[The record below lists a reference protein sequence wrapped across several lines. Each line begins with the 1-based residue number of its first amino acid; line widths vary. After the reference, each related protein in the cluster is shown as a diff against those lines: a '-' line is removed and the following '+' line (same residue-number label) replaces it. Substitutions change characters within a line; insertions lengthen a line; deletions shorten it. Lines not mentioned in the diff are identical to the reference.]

1 MSRIL
6 KTGFGDSCP
15 TAGRAALLPERAP
28 ALLVPM
34 VEPPSTASE
43 PQQDVS
49 PAKAQL
55 EQELRQF
62 QKLEAIGTLAGG
74 IAHAFNNILGAMLGY
89 AQMAKM
95 EAAAVPDALESLDE
109 VLLAG
114 QRGKDLIQKILTF
127 SRRQP
132 SERRL
137 VQLPAVVA
145 EVERLLRPSLP
156 PTIALGVGRSPEL
169 ADVYADPAQLQQVLM
184 SLVTNAVR
192 ALQGRGGKIS
202 IQLQNLELS
211 AQAAAERALQL
222 RPGKYLELAVMDDG
236 CGMEPAM
243 LERIFEPF
251 FSTKTPGEGSG
262 LGLSVVYGIVTDHQG
277 VVRVDSQ
284 PGLGSRFRVLLPAA
298 ESGAASV

>member
-1 MSRIL
+1 
-6 KTGFGDSCP
+6 
-15 TAGRAALLPERAP
+15 
-28 ALLVPM
+28 M
-34 VEPPSTASE
+34 VERSLTASE
-43 PQQDVS
+43 PTDEGAGK
-49 PAKAQL
+49 PQL

-74 IAHAFNNILGAMLGY
+74 MAHAFNNILGAMLGY

-137 VQLPAVVA
+137 VRLPTVVA
-145 EVERLLRPSLP
+145 EVERLLRPTLP
-156 PTIALGVGRSPEL
+156 TSIALRVSASPEL

-184 SLVTNAVR
+184 NLATNAQR
-192 ALQGRGGKIS
+192 ALQGRGGMIA
-202 IQLQNLELS
+202 IELQNLELS
-211 AQAAAERALQL
+211 AQQVAAEQALQL
-222 RPGKYLELAVMDDG
+222 RPGKYLELAVSDDG
-236 CGMEPAM
+236 CGMDSAM
-243 LERIFEPF
+243 LEHVFEPF

-277 VVRVDSQ
+277 VVRVESR

-298 ESGAASV
+298 ESGATSG